1 MRGLF
6 KAVFEADGALKR
18 VLHFHKQKDPRRFIM
33 ELIFMLAVGVVVV
46 ILAVFGIVGGLIQRK
61 KGSRNKLKK
70 QVSELE
76 RRVDQLENS

>member
-1 MRGLF
+1 
-6 KAVFEADGALKR
+6 
-18 VLHFHKQKDPRRFIM
+18 M